1 MAQWNKLEISNRKKT
16 TKVTNMCKLK
26 SPVLNIQWAKEE
38 ITREIRKYLETNKN
52 KTITYQYG
60 NTYGKQQKCCYK
72 GSL

>member
-1 MAQWNKLEISNRKKT
+1 
-16 TKVTNMCKLK
+16 MCKLK